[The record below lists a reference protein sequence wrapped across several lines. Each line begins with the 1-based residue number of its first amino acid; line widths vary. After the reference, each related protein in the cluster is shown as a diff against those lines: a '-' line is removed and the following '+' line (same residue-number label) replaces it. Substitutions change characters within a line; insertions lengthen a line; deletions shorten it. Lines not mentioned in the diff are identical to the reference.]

1 VFRHQITSDNSIIR
15 SVGRHQRMVR
25 RRNPHTKQKGAG
37 TRHVEN
43 GGEDG
48 IGHLRALSPLEQW
61 MDGCAQYGLD
71 DDIGPI
77 WFLLL

>member
-1 VFRHQITSDNSIIR
+1 
-15 SVGRHQRMVR
+15 M
-25 RRNPHTKQKGAG
+25 
-37 TRHVEN
+37 EN